1 MVLAENVNKE
11 SKHLSVHT
19 YKSSVKGRVQSTI
32 PTDVLTALGL
42 KQGDW
47 IDWRIEERDGEV
59 VAIAKKR

>member
-1 MVLAENVNKE
+1 MTLPENLKKE
-11 SKHLSVHT
+11 L

-42 KQGDW
+42 KPGDGIIW
-47 IDWRIEERDGEV
+47 EIKEEDGKV

>member
-1 MVLAENVNKE
+1 MTLAENIKKE
-11 SKHLSVHT
+11 II
-19 YKSSVKGRVQSTI
+19 KSSVKGRVQSTI

>member
-1 MVLAENVNKE
+1 MTLAENLKKE
-11 SKHLSVHT
+11 II
-19 YKSSVKGRVQSTI
+19 KSSVKGRVQSTI

-47 IDWRIEERDGEV
+47 IEWQIEERDGEV

>member
-1 MVLAENVNKE
+1 MTLAENLKKE
-11 SKHLSVHT
+11 II
-19 YKSSVKGRVQSTI
+19 KSSVKGRVQSTI

>member
-1 MVLAENVNKE
+1 MALVENVNKE

-19 YKSSVKGRVQSTI
+19 FKSSVKGRVQSTI

-47 IDWRIEERDGEV
+47 IEWQIEERDGEV